1 MSRAS
6 LLAAPLALV
15 LAACGATTDTTELD
29 GGAPDASQDVGI
41 PDAQSTDA
49 TPTDGGPPADAES
62 SDLGE
67 RPTEG
72 VEVGTGWEN
81 FIALQTNGTVELIAG
96 PQGGSPFYGFHIWMA
111 ARVDPTFLPTGA
123 MVNVDILR
131 ADTQESLISGGFY
144 TFDLT
149 PVAGG
154 FEAFGLRGTLR
165 NCCDAENRDLQLTV
179 EVIDSRGKV
188 GRDRRTVHA
197 AGPCRDPLNPT
208 YDPCP

>member
-6 LLAAPLALV
+6 LLALLLV
-15 LAACGATTDTTELD
+15 LSACGASTDTIELD
-29 GGAPDASQDVGI
+29 GGTQDTSTDSGL
-41 PDAQSTDA
+41 PDAQTSDA
-49 TPTDGGPPADAES
+49 TTTDGGTPVDAES
-62 SDLGE
+62 TDLGE

-81 FIALQTNGTVELIAG
+81 FIPLQTNGTVELIAG
-96 PQGGSPFYGFHIWMA
+96 PQGGSPFYGFHIWMGV
-111 ARVDPTFLPTGA
+111 RVDPSFLPTGA
-123 MVNVDILR
+123 MINLDIVR
-131 ADTQESLISGGFY
+131 ADTQESLISGGQY
-144 TFDLT
+144 QFDLT

-154 FEAFGLRGTLR
+154 SEVFGLRGTLR

-179 EVIDSRGKV
+179 EVIDSRGKT